1 MCGMET
7 GQWWWWNDSVS
18 LCLLRSDPPK
28 KKHHDSR
35 VLICHFSFRRC
46 LFCWFKQTLQKM
58 FLHEWCSETTE
69 RLAPVHETQRSGFN
83 FTFFSLKPE
92 AFDKTNFKKTGITAV
107 NPRWRAV
114 GGQAEG
120 LTKGR
125 GWILLLS
132 TACST
137 FTQQK
142 QQPDQKKTEP
152 KHADL
157 RGNTSISTVP
167 TETFYPNQ
175 LNTLNPYFTT
185 WP

>member
-1 MCGMET
+1 MET
-7 GQWWWWNDSVS
+7 GQWWWWNDRVS

-28 KKHHDSR
+28 KKTSR
-35 VLICHFSFRRC
+35 LPRFNLSFFIATMSFLLI
-46 LFCWFKQTLQKM
+46 QTLQ
-58 FLHEWCSETTE
+58 TTE
-69 RLAPVHETQRSGFN
+69 RLGPVNETQRSAFN

-107 NPRWRAV
+107 TPRWRAV
-114 GGQAEG
+114 GGQAEE

-142 QQPDQKKTEP
+142 QQPDQKK
-152 KHADL
+152 KQNQ
-157 RGNTSISTVP
+157 NTQTHHRVCFIRIS
-167 TETFYPNQ
+167 
-175 LNTLNPYFTT
+175 
-185 WP
+185 